1 MKRRGFPPAHAA
13 VPNLAP
19 MIDVVM
25 VILIFFMLG
34 TSFAVTEGQLSA
46 KLPSQIGPG
55 SGSKVAMVPTVRIY
69 LQADPGPRGFRI
81 LVMGT
86 ALTEGTFDSLAGMLA
101 QKRRDGAD
109 ANSPVQIGADPT
121 VRYEHVIAAMDAC
134 TKAGFANLQVVV
146 TSKGP
151 ATINQSS

>member
-1 MKRRGFPPAHAA
+1 MRRRGFPPAHAA

-34 TSFAVTEGQLSA
+34 TSFAASEGQLSA
-46 KLPSQIGPG
+46 RLPSQIGPG
-55 SGSKVAMVPTVRIY
+55 GGSKVALIPTVRIY
-69 LQADPGPRGFRI
+69 LQADTGPRGFRI

-86 ALTEGTFDSLAGMLA
+86 ALAEGTFDSLSGMLA

-109 ANSPVQIGADPT
+109 VNSPVQIGADPM
-121 VRYEHVIAAMDAC
+121 VRYEHVISAMDAC

-146 TSKGP
+146 TTKAP
-151 ATINQSS
+151 ATITQQP